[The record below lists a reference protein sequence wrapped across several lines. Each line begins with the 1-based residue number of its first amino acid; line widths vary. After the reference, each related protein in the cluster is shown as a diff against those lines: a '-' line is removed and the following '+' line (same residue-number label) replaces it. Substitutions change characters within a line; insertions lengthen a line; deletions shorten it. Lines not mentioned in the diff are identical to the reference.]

1 MFFFLFSITAAVCDA
16 STNTA
21 ISSPPASLS
30 GHRHDT
36 TSAGVKNH
44 HDISSSSHAKTQR
57 TAFTSPSLS
66 KHHRDTT
73 SASNKSQHNT
83 SSRHHNTT
91 SASTSQ
97 TTYTQS
103 QSQLNASTSLSKH
116 RQYTSTKASPSISSR
131 STVCQTTPTK
141 ASYRYST
148 THSTHGH
155 PTASTGSSLSEH
167 LHRQT
172 QATALATKSQPTS
185 VSKPRHRTSSTSQ
198 PSASSNDANSTIL
211 KRYHSL
217 TDISSLSHLLEKST
231 TSDTTAYSLS
241 RRQEHASNQ
250 AISSGHAYRPPSP
263 IPSRSKYQASR
274 YTYGSTNFSTSPPPY
289 PDHLLSSRHL
299 STAQTGSLTS
309 SHTRTQPNTS
319 YYNPTHGS
327 SSMPLSPSG
336 SHYGRNT
343 AQSSPLSSYSRHDF
357 TTTTQSRSVTTR
369 SQPDA
374 STDVTSS
381 SLAKYHHRSPTHSS
395 SSTPSPSR
403 SHRDPNVSPSP
414 PPPSYF
420 SRHHHSTPQASGA
433 LTTKSQPTATTT
445 VTDTPGFS
453 PSKYHQYAS
462 TIFTASA
469 PSSYT
474 HTSAQPLKLSSR
486 RTRSGSVSTSNPA
499 ELAEK
504 RVQSPLSPPTASHRH
519 DESLRSSSSGR
530 LRRSNSTSSVADCM
544 KWEEKKHSPDNI
556 LGGGDSQGKKS
567 SRRRIRSLLKRFTCK

>member
-1 MFFFLFSITAAVCDA
+1 MCDA

-36 TSAGVKNH
+36 STSVGIKNH
-44 HDISSSSHAKTQR
+44 HDSSSSSHAKTQR
-57 TAFTSPSLS
+57 TASTSPSLS

-97 TTYTQS
+97 TTHTQS

-116 RQYTSTKASPSISSR
+116 HQYASTKASPSISSQ
-131 STVCQTTPTK
+131 STVRQTTPTK

-167 LHRQT
+167 LHRQS

-198 PSASSNDANSTIL
+198 PSASYNDANSTIL

-217 TDISSLSHLLEKST
+217 TDINSLSHLLEKST

-250 AISSGHAYRPPSP
+250 AISSRTTSHAYRPPSP
-263 IPSRSKYQASR
+263 IPSHSKYQGSR
-274 YTYGSTNFSTSPPPY
+274 YGLTNTISTSPPPY
-289 PDHLLSSRHL
+289 PDHPLSSRHL
-299 STAQTGSLTS
+299 STAQTSFLTS
-309 SHTRTQPNTS
+309 SHARSQPNTS
-319 YYNPTHGS
+319 YMYHNPTHGS
-327 SSMPLSPSG
+327 SSVPPSPSG

-343 AQSSPLSSYSRHDF
+343 AQSSPLPSYSRHDF
-357 TTTTQSRSVTTR
+357 ATTTQSRSVTTG
-369 SQPDA
+369 SQLNA
-374 STDVTSS
+374 STDITSS
-381 SLAKYHHRSPTHSS
+381 SLTKHHHRSPTHSS
-395 SSTPSPSR
+395 SSTSSPSR
-403 SHRDPNVSPSP
+403 SHHDPNVSPSP

-420 SRHHHSTPQASGA
+420 SRHHHSTPQASRA
-433 LTTKSQPTATTT
+433 LTTKSQPTATTST
-445 VTDTPGFS
+445 TDTPGFS
-453 PSKYHQYAS
+453 LSKHREYYAS
-462 TIFTASA
+462 TMSTTSA

-474 HTSAQPLKLSSR
+474 HMSTQSSNLTSR

-504 RVQSPLSPPTASHRH
+504 KVQSPSSPTSASPGHN
-519 DESLRSSSSGR
+519 DSLRSLSSGR
-530 LRRSNSTSSVADCM
+530 LWRSNSTSSVADCM
-544 KWEEKKHSPDNI
+544 KWEEKKNSPDNI
-556 LGGGDSQGKKS
+556 LGGGDTQRKKS
-567 SRRRIRSLLKRFTCK
+567 SRQRIRSLLKKFTCK